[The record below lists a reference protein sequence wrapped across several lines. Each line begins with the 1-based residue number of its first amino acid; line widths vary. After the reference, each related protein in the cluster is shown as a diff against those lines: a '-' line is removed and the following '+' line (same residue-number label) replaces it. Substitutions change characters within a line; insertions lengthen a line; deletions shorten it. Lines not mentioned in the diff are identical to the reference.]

1 MKIIKNEG
9 EKKSTAIL
17 KLPVQLRPS
26 GAKKNP
32 SLVHEHSNDP
42 SVFVQRSLQ
51 PPLSEVHS
59 FTSE

>member
-1 MKIIKNEG
+1 MRGK
-9 EKKSTAIL
+9 KKSTAIL